1 MTYSYRSR
9 VAGTQ
14 LVALLL
20 AGATPAISQDT
31 TDDVL
36 VLDPITVESA
46 AEELKQAP
54 GASTISSDDIIEQPV
69 SNDVSEIVRKMPGV
83 NLTGNTTTGQRG
95 NNRQID
101 IRGMGPENTLIL
113 IDGRPVL
120 SRNSVKMGRSG
131 ERDTRGDSNWVPA
144 EAIDRIEVL
153 RGPAAARY
161 GSGSAGGV
169 VNIITK
175 KTDQPYASV
184 TLYGEMPE
192 HDEEGGTRRA
202 NVVFGGPLGELWTY
216 RTILNYAK
224 TDGDD
229 PDINA
234 DATPEGESV
243 AAGREGVENKDFSQ
257 LFEFH
262 PDDENTWGI
271 ELSYSRQGNEYAGD
285 TQFREVLE
293 DLELSDEDGN
303 VVGTESLIGE
313 ETNIMRRGVLALT
326 HRGEYAFGDSNS
338 YLQWEHTENERLMEG
353 LAGGGEGVINSPEY
367 GTITLDTVSAKTEW
381 NVYSDLG
388 GVNQTF
394 TFGADYRGE
403 WMDDDISNQMG
414 LVVDV
419 PGSETDPADRDSETN
434 AQLVGLYIEDN
445 ILLTDEITLTP
456 GLRAD
461 WHSEA
466 GFNLSPSLNAAWQ
479 VSPEFSVKAG
489 VSRAFKAPNL
499 YQLNPDYVYY
509 TRGNGCPVDYPNLG
523 AGCHILGNPDLDP
536 ETSWNKEIGVNYNNA
551 GGWNAGLTYFHN
563 DYQNRIAAS
572 LEPAATVFAGYD
584 ENGDPE
590 YTQVFRW
597 ENTKEAVIEGI
608 EANLRVPLLDSLTW
622 STNAT
627 MMLNSED
634 KETGQPLSL
643 VPDYTINTQLDWSV
657 TDSLDLLVSATHYG
671 ETPSPEKSV
680 TSGAVI
686 ENPESRDPYTLV
698 DLGAVW
704 QVNDV
709 WRVNAGVKNVFDERV
724 FREGTSNNAGAN
736 TYNEPGRT
744 FTLGLNATF

>member
-1 MTYSYRSR
+1 MIPGYRSR
-9 VAGTQ
+9 VAGTGIIS
-14 LVALLL
+14 ALLVGSMPAL
-20 AGATPAISQDT
+20 AQDET
-31 TDDVL
+31 FE
-36 VLDPITVESA
+36 LDTIHVETA

-54 GASTISSDDIIEQPV
+54 GASTITAEDITEQPV
-69 SNDVSEIVRKMPGV
+69 SNDVSEIVRQMPGV

-120 SRNSVKMGRSG
+120 SRNAVKMGRSG

-175 KTDQPYASV
+175 KPDTPYASV
-184 TLYGEMPE
+184 TLYSEMPE
-192 HDEEGGTRRA
+192 HDEEGGSRRA
-202 NVVFGGPLGELWTY
+202 NIVFGGPINDLWSY

-224 TDGDD
+224 TDSDD

-257 LFEFH
+257 LFEYR
-262 PDDENTWGI
+262 PDAANTWGI
-271 ELSYSRQGNEYAGD
+271 EFGYSRQGNDYAGD
-285 TQFREVLE
+285 TLFRNVIE
-293 DLELSDEDGN
+293 DVVVTDEDGN
-303 VVGTESLIGE
+303 VVSSDSLIGE
-313 ETNIMRRGVLALT
+313 ETNIMRRGTLAFT
-326 HRGEYAFGDSNS
+326 HAGEYDFGSSNS
-338 YLQWEHTENERLMEG
+338 YIQWEHTENERLNEG
-353 LAGGGEGVINSPEY
+353 LSGGVEGVISSPEFD
-367 GTITLDTVSAKTEW
+367 TITLDNLSAKTEW
-381 NVYSDLG
+381 NVWSQLG
-388 GVNQTF
+388 GLEQTF

-403 WMDDDISNQMG
+403 WMEDDISNQAT
-414 LVVDV
+414 LAVDV
-419 PGSETDPADRDSETN
+419 PGSAIDPEDRDSK
-434 AQLVGLYIEDN
+434 QHSDLIGLYVEDN
-445 ILLTDEITLTP
+445 ILVTDALTLTP

-461 WHSEA
+461 WHSDA
-466 GFNLSPSLNAAWQ
+466 GFNLSPSLNGAYQ
-479 VSPEFSVKAG
+479 INPDLSIKAG

-523 AGCHILGNPDLDP
+523 AGCNILGNPDLEP
-536 ETSWNKEIGVNYNNA
+536 ETSWNKEIGINYNNTA
-551 GGWNAGLTYFHN
+551 GWNAGLTYFHN
-563 DYQNRIAAS
+563 DYHNRIAAS
-572 LEPAATVFAGYD
+572 LEPDATIFAGYD
-584 ENGDPE
+584 PDTGEAL

-597 ENTKEAVIEGI
+597 DNTNRAVIEGL
-608 EANLRVPLLDSLTW
+608 EGNLRVPVLSNLVW

-627 MMLNSED
+627 VMLNSED
-634 KETGQPLSL
+634 KDTGQPLSL

-657 TDSLDLLVSATHYG
+657 AEGVDLLLSATHYG
-671 ETPSPEKSV
+671 ETPSPTASR
-680 TSGAVI
+680 TSGAEI
-686 ENPESRDPYTLV
+686 ENPEPREPYTLV
-698 DLGAVW
+698 DVGAVW
-704 QVNDV
+704 QVNETY
-709 WRVNAGVKNVFDERV
+709 RLNAGIKNIFDERV

-744 FTLGLNATF
+744 FTLGLNMTF